1 MHNSWRWIQHAL
13 GNEAIKDIRDESIN
27 QDFGNL
33 LHASYDAITLQIAK
47 DLIKQMNIILLP
59 SSMAPMLELLHYDGE
74 DPETLKTTK
83 EGESSE
89 SKKVKDDRIKRMLE
103 QFNY

>member
-1 MHNSWRWIQHAL
+1 
-13 GNEAIKDIRDESIN
+13 
-27 QDFGNL
+27 
-33 LHASYDAITLQIAK
+33 
-47 DLIKQMNIILLP
+47 MNIILLP

-74 DPETLKTTK
+74 DPETLKTTE